1 VPSTLTG
8 VAASATQSTSPT
20 ASAPADG
27 DSLAAS
33 SIQTPIQTILN
44 HIAKIWTAVFVG
56 AAPNGAG
63 ITGTGTGTGAGVVG
77 NAGSGGI
84 AIQANGAVSVTATGG
99 SAVVA
104 NGVAVGSGI
113 DASGGTSGPGG
124 RFYGN
129 SNRGSINLVAL
140 TATPTGLLDGDM
152 WVENVA
158 GTWHLKVRMNGITST
173 IV

>member
-1 VPSTLTG
+1 MLQ
-8 VAASATQSTSPT
+8 AA
-20 ASAPADG
+20 
-27 DSLAAS
+27 L
-33 SIQTPIQTILN
+33 
-44 HIAKIWTAVFVG
+44 
-56 AAPNGAG
+56 
-63 ITGTGTGTGAGVVG
+63 
-77 NAGSGGI
+77 
-84 AIQANGAVSVTATGG
+84 
-99 SAVVA
+99 
-104 NGVAVGSGI
+104 
-113 DASGGTSGPGG
+113 PGRVG